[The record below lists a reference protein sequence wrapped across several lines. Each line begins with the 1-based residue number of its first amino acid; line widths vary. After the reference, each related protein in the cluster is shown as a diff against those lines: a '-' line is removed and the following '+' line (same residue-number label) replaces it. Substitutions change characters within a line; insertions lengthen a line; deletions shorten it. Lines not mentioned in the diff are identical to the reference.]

1 MDKIIPTPQ
10 SKIGSSNYP
19 RRNPEDSKLDINKS
33 IVEQFDLLRVVDKKR
48 YPCFIEH
55 RGHRYKINMEKF

>member
-1 MDKIIPTPQ
+1 MGAATVDTI
-10 SKIGSSNYP
+10 SNE
-19 RRNPEDSKLDINKS
+19 RLILGLGTSTKS